1 MIYRIWSWT
10 IKTIFAI
17 KEKKRVFFVVFFI
30 QVAVQQIYI
39 KVQI

>member
-17 KEKKRVFFVVFFI
+17 KEKKECFLLGVFI
-30 QVAVQQIYI
+30 LSVQQIYI